1 MRILA
6 IRGRNLASLSGDFAI
21 DFTAEPLAG
30 SGIFAITG
38 PTGAGKS
45 TLLDAVCLALF
56 NEVPRL
62 RAAPAS
68 GKIGVDEDSGLSI
81 RDTRAI
87 LRHGAGDGFAEV
99 DFAMPGGA
107 RYRARWSVRRARGRP
122 DGRMQHNDH
131 AFERLDTGERLGG
144 TRTETTDA
152 IQRVVGLTVE
162 QFGRAVLLAQGDF
175 EAFIRADSDVRAL
188 LLERLTGSEIYTR
201 LGKAAFEKGR
211 AFEVTIQAL
220 RTRLAEQNGLD
231 DVQREEAETALA
243 AARETEAAAA
253 GRLEQLRAVERW
265 EQRAQ
270 ELAGEVAKA
279 VVALDRARTGQAE
292 AAPRREALARRRKA
306 LAHAPAWRALRD
318 AESRRDDSAEAL
330 ETAVAKLTKA
340 QEAETAARER
350 ETAATEAAAGFDAQ
364 FAVMAPAIAAAR
376 ELDVKLEGAARQRE
390 EAIKLAKDARVALS
404 KAEQHHR
411 SASKAHADAV
421 TRLSEAQ
428 TWLAE
433 NAALEPLAQREPD
446 IAGDLVRHRALA
458 VEIAANDARRNE
470 LEQTQQDAHSRW
482 TKAQDR
488 FAAATAAHKQTAEAL
503 ANAEQAAPS
512 PARVATLSEA
522 QRDLAALQTLLGAHD
537 NCRTSLADADAALVR
552 TRGSIA
558 DADARRD
565 ALASERARLAL
576 QLPPLAEKIA
586 KERREFDLLRNAAT
600 DAAESMR
607 TSLVPG
613 EPCPVCG
620 SGEHHL
626 TLFEGKLGEHLRE
639 REVALAALQTEHVRL
654 TTADQ
659 KAAARFEAEGGN
671 LERLAAERT
680 ARLADLDRAS
690 QNHTEAE
697 ERLNTAARAASLPED
712 LAALP
717 DAISAAQTQASEQIA
732 ACTAAAEALLTARKA
747 EQTARIDLDHARVEQ
762 GQARDSLD
770 HNARALAEL
779 DRDLAA
785 QRGEAAKLSGALDR
799 LLAAA
804 GDWQAQADPAA
815 WLARVAGDWRT
826 RTEQAR
832 RLLDVIGPLRD
843 DETRTAADAD
853 AARTRLSERE
863 KASAEAQAASQSLA
877 DARAVLLDGET
888 VINVEQRHERVRK
901 GMQVAL
907 RSETTAR
914 EAATRDLAAARGSE
928 EQCRKNA
935 AREQA
940 EHERCELEFA
950 DALTASGL
958 DAEEVAQVCSAGEA
972 TLEAERIALDA
983 LDRAVETAEALLA
996 QSQAL
1001 HERHLDSPR
1010 PLRGED
1016 DLASAVALAQ
1026 AAFSAAAEERSA
1038 AELVLREDDR
1048 VRTQTAALRADLDAK
1063 LAGADVWLK
1072 LKSLIG
1078 DREGAIFRRF
1088 AQGLTLDRLLDHAN
1102 ARLADLKPR
1111 YTLQRA
1117 PGGDML
1123 VQVLDNDMG
1132 GEIRGLHNLS
1142 GGERFLVSLALALGL
1157 AEMSTASGVK
1167 IESLFIDE
1175 GFGAL
1180 DPASLGQAIALLE
1193 HLHATGRRVGVIS
1206 HVQELKERIA
1216 VKIEVTPT
1224 GRGTSRI
1231 EVVGG

>member
-62 RAAPAS
+62 RVAPAS

-211 AFEVTIQAL
+211 AFERELETL
-220 RTRLAEQNGLD
+220 RDRLSEMNGLD
-231 DVQREEAETALA
+231 DDQRAKAEAEAKAARDAEELANAERERLA
-243 AARETEAAAA
+243 AAR
-253 GRLEQLRAVERW
+253 RW
-265 EQRAQ
+265 EDRAT
-270 ELAGEVAKA
+270 ELADDVTKAGE
-279 VVALDRARTGQAE
+279 ALDARHRDQAE
-292 AAPRREALARRRKA
+292 AAPRREALARSRRA
-306 LAHAPAWRALRD
+306 LALAPSWSALAGAKDRHGNAEQAVGD
-318 AESRRDDSAEAL
+318 A
-330 ETAVAKLTKA
+330 TVAVAAA
-340 QEAETAARER
+340 QQAER
-350 ETAATEAAAGFDAQ
+350 EAAEQETGAAAALAELEARQ
-364 FAVMAPAIAAAR
+364 AALAPDLAAAR
-376 ELDVKLEGAARQRE
+376 ALDVRIDGAKQNCDAAAAALQDAHNQLRLREKDLEAARN
-390 EAIKLAKDARVALS
+390 
-404 KAEQHHR
+404 
-411 SASKAHADAV
+411 AHAEV
-421 TRLSEAQ
+421 STRLGEA
-428 TWLAE
+428 TAWLEA
-433 NAALEPLAQREPD
+433 NPALEPLAQREGELVAD
-446 IAGDLVRHRALA
+446 LGRYREFKTALTESETRRVELAGLEQKSLAAWNSAQTRLEAASADHEQGRQALA
-458 VEIAANDARRNE
+458 AAEGKAPASGELGRLSAEQGQLAHVGTLLAEHTRRRDAQTVADSALARTLEAIAEAESRREHLEAQRAE
-470 LEQTQQDAHSRW
+470 LTLRLPPLVGRLAEGRKELALLR
-482 TKAQDR
+482 
-488 FAAATAAHKQTAEAL
+488 AAADDTAEAL
-503 ANAEQAAPS
+503 
-512 PARVATLSEA
+512 RATLS
-522 QRDLAALQTLLGAHD
+522 
-537 NCRTSLADADAALVR
+537 
-552 TRGSIA
+552 
-558 DADARRD
+558 
-565 ALASERARLAL
+565 
-576 QLPPLAEKIA
+576 
-586 KERREFDLLRNAAT
+586 
-600 DAAESMR
+600 
-607 TSLVPG
+607 PG

-620 SGEHHL
+620 SAEHQL
-626 TLFEGKLGEHLRE
+626 GVFEGKLGAHLRE
-639 REVALAALQTEHVRL
+639 REAALTALSAEHDALAEQARTVAAQLEAAFGTRERLVGEQRGQVDTLDTAIRRLAEAFATLVDAARGASLPEEPATLETALAERKAQNEQALTGLSAATDALNTAREAEAAARGIVDTARDDLQAAADVLNAAKRALDDLDRTIQQQRGGAANTAAALDRLLGAVGDWRADADPARWLGALVASWKARHGEARDLREALPPLRDAETRCNAALESARARLAELEKGAAEAQAALAALQGQREALLDGEAVATVEEQFGQARA
-654 TTADQ
+654 TALETVDAARTHRATAANQ
-659 KAAARFEAEGGN
+659 RAAAGAGETQCRKQLTEAASTLGSCDAAFTAALAESGLIADEVAAVCAAGEAALEAEREA
-671 LERLAAERT
+671 LDL
-680 ARLADLDRAS
+680 LDRAVTTAIALLGES
-690 QNHTEAE
+690 QRLHARHLATSRPVAE
-697 ERLNTAARAASLPED
+697 IED
-712 LAALP
+712 LAA
-717 DAISAAQTQASEQIA
+717 
-732 ACTAAAEALLTARKA
+732 AL
-747 EQTARIDLDHARVEQ
+747 
-762 GQARDSLD
+762 
-770 HNARALAEL
+770 
-779 DRDLAA
+779 
-785 QRGEAAKLSGALDR
+785 
-799 LLAAA
+799 
-804 GDWQAQADPAA
+804 
-815 WLARVAGDWRT
+815 
-826 RTEQAR
+826 
-832 RLLDVIGPLRD
+832 
-843 DETRTAADAD
+843 
-853 AARTRLSERE
+853 
-863 KASAEAQAASQSLA
+863 ASAEIACAEASEH
-877 DARAVLLDGET
+877 R
-888 VINVEQRHERVRK
+888 
-901 GMQVAL
+901 
-907 RSETTAR
+907 
-914 EAATRDLAAARGSE
+914 AAA
-928 EQCRKNA
+928 
-935 AREQA
+935 
-940 EHERCELEFA
+940 
-950 DALTASGL
+950 
-958 DAEEVAQVCSAGEA
+958 
-972 TLEAERIALDA
+972 
-983 LDRAVETAEALLA
+983 
-996 QSQAL
+996 
-1001 HERHLDSPR
+1001 
-1010 PLRGED
+1010 
-1016 DLASAVALAQ
+1016 DLVI
-1026 AAFSAAAEERSA
+1026 
-1038 AELVLREDDR
+1038 REDDK
-1048 VRTQTAALRADLDAK
+1048 VRGRTADLRRELEAK
-1063 LAGADVWLK
+1063 LTEADVWLK

-1206 HVQELKERIA
+1206 HVEELKERIA